1 MQLSSPAPFA
11 MLYHLGN
18 QDPYGHEI
26 RQALRKL
33 DISIRT
39 LHEED
44 LERSVGSLCGLESSV
59 ESLCGPES
67 SVESLCGPESSVGSL
82 CKPESPVTPG
92 PLAPSCADR
101 SDRSPTPDFP
111 FLLMAF
117 FPEDLLDQLL
127 HAMKE
132 ASIRIPYKAVL
143 TKTNCTYRLHKLM
156 EEVKSE
162 HDTING

>member
-1 MQLSSPAPFA
+1 MQLSSPTPFA

-44 LERSVGSLCGLESSV
+44 LESSVGSLCGLESSV
-59 ESLCGPES
+59 ESLC
-67 SVESLCGPESSVGSL
+67 
-82 CKPESPVTPG
+82 KPESPVTPG
-92 PLAPSCADR
+92 PLVPSCTDR

-117 FPEDLLDQLL
+117 FPEDLLVQLL

-143 TKTNCTYRLHKLM
+143 TKTNCTYRLRKLM

>member
-1 MQLSSPAPFA
+1 MSAVYVGWKVVSKAYADRKVVSEAYANRKAP
-11 MLYHLGN
+11 
-18 QDPYGHEI
+18 
-26 RQALRKL
+26 
-33 DISIRT
+33 
-39 LHEED
+39 LHRV
-44 LERSVGSLCGLESSV
+44 L
-59 ESLCGPES
+59 
-67 SVESLCGPESSVGSL
+67 
-82 CKPESPVTPG
+82 
-92 PLAPSCADR
+92 CADR

>member
-1 MQLSSPAPFA
+1 MQLSSPTPFA

-18 QDPYGHEI
+18 QDPFGHEI
-26 RQALRKL
+26 RQVLRKL

-44 LERSVGSLCGLESSV
+44 LERSVGSLCGPESGAG
-59 ESLCGPES
+59 SLCGS
-67 SVESLCGPESSVGSL
+67 
-82 CKPESPVTPG
+82 ESPVTPG
-92 PLAPSCADR
+92 PLTPSCTDL
-101 SDRSPTPDFP
+101 SGRSPAPDFP

-117 FPEDLLDQLL
+117 FPENLLDQLL

-143 TKTNCTYRLHKLM
+143 TKTNCTYRLRKLM

>member
-59 ESLCGPES
+59 
-67 SVESLCGPESSVGSL
+67 GSL

-92 PLAPSCADR
+92 PLTPSCTDL
-101 SDRSPTPDFP
+101 SGRSPAPDFP

-143 TKTNCTYRLHKLM
+143 TKTNCTYRLRKLM

>member
-44 LERSVGSLCGLESSV
+44 LERSVGSLCGLESSI
-59 ESLCGPES
+59 
-67 SVESLCGPESSVGSL
+67 GSL

-143 TKTNCTYRLHKLM
+143 TKTNCTYRLRKLM

>member
-1 MQLSSPAPFA
+1 MQLSSPTPFA

-18 QDPYGHEI
+18 KDPYGHEI
-26 RQALRKL
+26 RQTLRKL

-59 ESLCGPES
+59 GN
-67 SVESLCGPESSVGSL
+67 LCGPESSVGSL

-92 PLAPSCADR
+92 PLTPSCTDL
-101 SDRSPTPDFP
+101 SGRSPAPDFP

-117 FPEDLLDQLL
+117 FPEDQLL

-143 TKTNCTYRLHKLM
+143 TKTNRTYRLRTLM

>member
-18 QDPYGHEI
+18 QDPFGHEI
-26 RQALRKL
+26 RQVLRKL

-44 LERSVGSLCGLESSV
+44 LERSVGSLCGPESGAG
-59 ESLCGPES
+59 SLCGS
-67 SVESLCGPESSVGSL
+67 
-82 CKPESPVTPG
+82 ESPVTPG
-92 PLAPSCADR
+92 PLTPSCTDL
-101 SDRSPTPDFP
+101 SGRSPAPDFP

-143 TKTNCTYRLHKLM
+143 TKTNCTYRLRKLM

>member
-26 RQALRKL
+26 RQTLRKL

-44 LERSVGSLCGLESSV
+44 LEHSVGSLCGLESSV
-59 ESLCGPES
+59 GSLCGPES
-67 SVESLCGPESSVGSL
+67 
-82 CKPESPVTPG
+82 PVTSD
-92 PLAPSCADR
+92 PLTPSCTDR

-143 TKTNCTYRLHKLM
+143 TKTNCTYRLRKLM

>member
-1 MQLSSPAPFA
+1 

-44 LERSVGSLCGLESSV
+44 LERSVGSLCGLESSIG
-59 ESLCGPES
+59 SLCG
-67 SVESLCGPESSVGSL
+67 
-82 CKPESPVTPG
+82 PESPVTPG
-92 PLAPSCADR
+92 PLAPSCTDR

-143 TKTNCTYRLHKLM
+143 TKTNRTYRLRKLM

>member
-1 MQLSSPAPFA
+1 MQLSSPTPFA

-26 RQALRKL
+26 RQTLRKL

-39 LHEED
+39 LHAED

-67 SVESLCGPESSVGSL
+67 
-82 CKPESPVTPG
+82 PVTPG
-92 PLAPSCADR
+92 PLVPSCADR
-101 SDRSPTPDFP
+101 SDRSRAPDFP
-111 FLLMAF
+111 FMLMAF

-143 TKTNCTYRLHKLM
+143 TKTNCTYRLRKLM

>member
-1 MQLSSPAPFA
+1 MQLSSPTPFA

-44 LERSVGSLCGLESSV
+44 LESSVGSLCGLESSV
-59 ESLCGPES
+59 ESLC
-67 SVESLCGPESSVGSL
+67 
-82 CKPESPVTPG
+82 KPESPVTPG
-92 PLAPSCADR
+92 PLVPSCADR
-101 SDRSPTPDFP
+101 SDRSRAPDFP
-111 FLLMAF
+111 FMLMAF

-143 TKTNCTYRLHKLM
+143 TKTNRTYRLRTLM

>member
-1 MQLSSPAPFA
+1 MRLSSPAPFA

-59 ESLCGPES
+59 GSLCGPES
-67 SVESLCGPESSVGSL
+67 GAGNLCGPES
-82 CKPESPVTPG
+82 PVTSD
-92 PLAPSCADR
+92 PLTPSCTDLPGR
-101 SDRSPTPDFP
+101 SRAPDFS

-127 HAMKE
+127 HAMQE

-143 TKTNCTYRLHKLM
+143 TKTNCTYRLRKLM

>member
-1 MQLSSPAPFA
+1 MQLSSPTPFA

-26 RQALRKL
+26 RQTLRKL

-39 LHEED
+39 LHAED
-44 LERSVGSLCGLESSV
+44 LERSVGSLCGLESSIG
-59 ESLCGPES
+59 SLCGS
-67 SVESLCGPESSVGSL
+67 
-82 CKPESPVTPG
+82 ESPVTPG

-143 TKTNCTYRLHKLM
+143 RS
-156 EEVKSE
+156 EERRGGKE
-162 HDTING
+162 C

>member
-59 ESLCGPES
+59 GSLCG
-67 SVESLCGPESSVGSL
+67 
-82 CKPESPVTPG
+82 PESPVTPG
-92 PLAPSCADR
+92 PLTPSCTDL
-101 SDRSPTPDFP
+101 SGRSPAPDFP

-117 FPEDLLDQLL
+117 FPENLLDQLL

-143 TKTNCTYRLHKLM
+143 TKTNCTYRLRKLM

>member
-44 LERSVGSLCGLESSV
+44 LERSVGSLCGPESGSGN
-59 ESLCGPES
+59 LCGPES
-67 SVESLCGPESSVGSL
+67 
-82 CKPESPVTPG
+82 PVTSG
-92 PLAPSCADR
+92 PLTPSCTDF
-101 SDRSPTPDFP
+101 SGRSPAPDFP

-143 TKTNCTYRLHKLM
+143 TKTNCTYRLRKLM

>member
-26 RQALRKL
+26 RQTLRKL

-44 LERSVGSLCGLESSV
+44 LEHSVGSICGL
-59 ESLCGPES
+59 
-67 SVESLCGPESSVGSL
+67 ESSVGSL
-82 CKPESPVTPG
+82 CGPESPVTSD
-92 PLAPSCADR
+92 PLTPSCTDR

-143 TKTNCTYRLHKLM
+143 TKTNCTYRLRKLM

-162 HDTING
+162 HDTMNG

>member
-1 MQLSSPAPFA
+1 MQLSSPTPFA

-44 LERSVGSLCGLESSV
+44 LESSVGSLCGLESSV
-59 ESLCGPES
+59 ESLC
-67 SVESLCGPESSVGSL
+67 
-82 CKPESPVTPG
+82 KPESPVTPG
-92 PLAPSCADR
+92 PLVPSCADR
-101 SDRSPTPDFP
+101 SDRSPAPDFP
-111 FLLMAF
+111 FMLMAF

-143 TKTNCTYRLHKLM
+143 TKTNRTYRLRTLM

>member
-1 MQLSSPAPFA
+1 MQLSSPTPFA

-44 LERSVGSLCGLESSV
+44 LESSVGSLCGLESSV
-59 ESLCGPES
+59 ESLC
-67 SVESLCGPESSVGSL
+67 
-82 CKPESPVTPG
+82 KPESPVTPG
-92 PLAPSCADR
+92 PLVPSCTDR

-132 ASIRIPYKAVL
+132 ASIRIPYKAIL
-143 TKTNCTYRLHKLM
+143 TKTNRTYRLRKLM

>member
-1 MQLSSPAPFA
+1 MQLSSPTPFA

-26 RQALRKL
+26 RQTLRKL

-44 LERSVGSLCGLESSV
+44 LERSVGSLCGL
-59 ESLCGPES
+59 
-67 SVESLCGPESSVGSL
+67 ESSVGSL

>member
-1 MQLSSPAPFA
+1 MQLSSPTPFS

-26 RQALRKL
+26 RQTLRKL

-39 LHEED
+39 LHAED
-44 LERSVGSLCGLESSV
+44 LERSVGSLCGLESSIG
-59 ESLCGPES
+59 SLCGS
-67 SVESLCGPESSVGSL
+67 
-82 CKPESPVTPG
+82 ESPVTPG
-92 PLAPSCADR
+92 PLAPSCTDR

-143 TKTNCTYRLHKLM
+143 TKTNRTYRLRTLM

>member
-1 MQLSSPAPFA
+1 MQLSSPTPFA

-26 RQALRKL
+26 RQTLRKL

-44 LERSVGSLCGLESSV
+44 LERSVGSLCG
-59 ESLCGPES
+59 PES
-67 SVESLCGPESSVGSL
+67 SVGSLCGPESSVGSL
-82 CKPESPVTPG
+82 CKPESPVTSG
-92 PLAPSCADR
+92 PLTPSCA
-101 SDRSPTPDFP
+101 DRSPTPDFP

-117 FPEDLLDQLL
+117 FPENLLDQLL

-143 TKTNCTYRLHKLM
+143 TKTNCTYRLRKLM

>member
-1 MQLSSPAPFA
+1 MQLSSPTPFA

-26 RQALRKL
+26 RQTLRKL

-44 LERSVGSLCGLESSV
+44 LERSVGSLCGPESGSGN
-59 ESLCGPES
+59 LCGPES
-67 SVESLCGPESSVGSL
+67 
-82 CKPESPVTPG
+82 PVTSG
-92 PLAPSCADR
+92 PLTPSCTDL
-101 SDRSPTPDFP
+101 SGRSPAPDFP

-127 HAMKE
+127 RAMKE
-132 ASIRIPYKAVL
+132 ASIQIPYKAVL
-143 TKTNCTYRLHKLM
+143 TKTNRTYRLRKLM

>member
-1 MQLSSPAPFA
+1 

-44 LERSVGSLCGLESSV
+44 LESSVGSLCGLESSV
-59 ESLCGPES
+59 ESLC
-67 SVESLCGPESSVGSL
+67 
-82 CKPESPVTPG
+82 KPESPVTPG
-92 PLAPSCADR
+92 PLVPSCTDR

-143 TKTNCTYRLHKLM
+143 TKTNCTYRLRKLM

>member
-44 LERSVGSLCGLESSV
+44 LESSVGSLCGLESSV
-59 ESLCGPES
+59 ESLC
-67 SVESLCGPESSVGSL
+67 
-82 CKPESPVTPG
+82 KPESPVTPG
-92 PLAPSCADR
+92 PLVPSCTDR
-101 SDRSPTPDFP
+101 SDRSPTPDFS

-117 FPEDLLDQLL
+117 FPENLLDQLL

-143 TKTNCTYRLHKLM
+143 TKTNCTYRLRKLM

>member
-44 LERSVGSLCGLESSV
+44 LERSVGSLCGLESSIG
-59 ESLCGPES
+59 SLCG
-67 SVESLCGPESSVGSL
+67 
-82 CKPESPVTPG
+82 PESPVTPG
-92 PLAPSCADR
+92 PLAPSCTDR

-143 TKTNCTYRLHKLM
+143 TKTNRTYRLRKLM

>member
-26 RQALRKL
+26 RQTLRKL

-44 LERSVGSLCGLESSV
+44 LEHSVGSLCGLESSV
-59 ESLCGPES
+59 GSLCGPES
-67 SVESLCGPESSVGSL
+67 
-82 CKPESPVTPG
+82 PVTSD
-92 PLAPSCADR
+92 PLTPSCTDR

-117 FPEDLLDQLL
+117 FPENLLDQLL

-143 TKTNCTYRLHKLM
+143 TKTNRTYRLRKLM

>member
-44 LERSVGSLCGLESSV
+44 LERSVGSLCGPESGSGN
-59 ESLCGPES
+59 LCGPES
-67 SVESLCGPESSVGSL
+67 
-82 CKPESPVTPG
+82 PVTSG
-92 PLAPSCADR
+92 PLTPSCTDL
-101 SDRSPTPDFP
+101 SGRSPAPAFP

-127 HAMKE
+127 RAMKE
-132 ASIRIPYKAVL
+132 ASIQIPYKAVL
-143 TKTNCTYRLHKLM
+143 TKTNRTYRLRKLM

>member
-44 LERSVGSLCGLESSV
+44 LERSVGSLCGLESSIGN
-59 ESLCGPES
+59 LCGPES
-67 SVESLCGPESSVGSL
+67 GAGNLCGPES
-82 CKPESPVTPG
+82 PVTSD
-92 PLAPSCADR
+92 PLTPSCTDL
-101 SDRSPTPDFP
+101 SGRSPAPDFP

-127 HAMKE
+127 YAMKE
-132 ASIRIPYKAVL
+132 ASIQIPYKAVL
-143 TKTNCTYRLHKLM
+143 TKTNRTYRLRKLM

>member
-1 MQLSSPAPFA
+1 MSAV
-11 MLYHLGN
+11 Y
-18 QDPYGHEI
+18 
-26 RQALRKL
+26 
-33 DISIRT
+33 
-39 LHEED
+39 
-44 LERSVGSLCGLESSV
+44 VGWKVVS
-59 ESLCGPES
+59 
-67 SVESLCGPESSVGSL
+67 
-82 CKPESPVTPG
+82 K
-92 PLAPSCADR
+92 AYADR
-101 SDRSPTPDFP
+101 KVVSEAYANRKAPLHRVLWPLLAQTAPTALPRRIFP
-111 FLLMAF
+111 FCSWPF

>member
-44 LERSVGSLCGLESSV
+44 LESSVGSLCGLESSV
-59 ESLCGPES
+59 ESLC
-67 SVESLCGPESSVGSL
+67 
-82 CKPESPVTPG
+82 KPESPVTPG
-92 PLAPSCADR
+92 PLVPSCTDR

-111 FLLMAF
+111 FMLMAF

-143 TKTNCTYRLHKLM
+143 TKTNRTYRLRKLM

>member
-67 SVESLCGPESSVGSL
+67 SVGSL

-92 PLAPSCADR
+92 PLAPSCTDL
-101 SDRSPTPDFP
+101 SGRSPAPDFP

-143 TKTNCTYRLHKLM
+143 TKTNCTYRLRKLM

>member
-59 ESLCGPES
+59 
-67 SVESLCGPESSVGSL
+67 GSL
-82 CKPESPVTPG
+82 CKPERPVTPG

>member
-1 MQLSSPAPFA
+1 MQLSSPTPFA

-26 RQALRKL
+26 RQTLRKL

-44 LERSVGSLCGLESSV
+44 LESSVGSLCGLESSV
-59 ESLCGPES
+59 ESLC
-67 SVESLCGPESSVGSL
+67 
-82 CKPESPVTPG
+82 KPESPVTPG
-92 PLAPSCADR
+92 PLVPSCTDR

-143 TKTNCTYRLHKLM
+143 TKTNCTYRLRKLM

>member
-1 MQLSSPAPFA
+1 MQLSSPTPFA

-18 QDPYGHEI
+18 KDPYGHEI
-26 RQALRKL
+26 RQTLRKL

-44 LERSVGSLCGLESSV
+44 LERSVSSLCGLESSIG
-59 ESLCGPES
+59 SLCGS
-67 SVESLCGPESSVGSL
+67 
-82 CKPESPVTPG
+82 ESPVTPG

-143 TKTNCTYRLHKLM
+143 TKTNCTYRLRKLM

>member
-1 MQLSSPAPFA
+1 MQLSSPTPFA

-59 ESLCGPES
+59 
-67 SVESLCGPESSVGSL
+67 GSL

-92 PLAPSCADR
+92 PLTPSCTDL
-101 SDRSPTPDFP
+101 SGRSPAPDFP

-117 FPEDLLDQLL
+117 FPENLLDQLL

-143 TKTNCTYRLHKLM
+143 TKTNCTYRLRKLM

>member
-26 RQALRKL
+26 RQVLRKL

-44 LERSVGSLCGLESSV
+44 LERSVGSLCGLESSIG
-59 ESLCGPES
+59 SLCGPES
-67 SVESLCGPESSVGSL
+67 
-82 CKPESPVTPG
+82 PVTSD
-92 PLAPSCADR
+92 PLTPSCTDLPG
-101 SDRSPTPDFP
+101 RSPAPDFP

-143 TKTNCTYRLHKLM
+143 TKTNCTYRLRKLM

>member
-59 ESLCGPES
+59 GSLCGT
-67 SVESLCGPESSVGSL
+67 
-82 CKPESPVTPG
+82 ESPVTPG
-92 PLAPSCADR
+92 PLTPSCTDL
-101 SDRSPTPDFP
+101 SGRSPAPDFP

-117 FPEDLLDQLL
+117 FPENLLDQLL

-143 TKTNCTYRLHKLM
+143 TKTNCTYRLRKLM

>member
-44 LERSVGSLCGLESSV
+44 LESSVGSLCGLESSV
-59 ESLCGPES
+59 ESLC
-67 SVESLCGPESSVGSL
+67 
-82 CKPESPVTPG
+82 KPESPVTPG
-92 PLAPSCADR
+92 PLVPSCTDR

-117 FPEDLLDQLL
+117 FPEDLLAQLL

-143 TKTNCTYRLHKLM
+143 TKTNCTYRLRKLM